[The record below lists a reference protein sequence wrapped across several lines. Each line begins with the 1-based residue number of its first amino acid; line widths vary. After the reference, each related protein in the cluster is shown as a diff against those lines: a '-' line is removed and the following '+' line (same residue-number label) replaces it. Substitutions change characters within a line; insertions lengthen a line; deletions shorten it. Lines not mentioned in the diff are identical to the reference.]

1 MNQVIMCVGLP
12 NSGKSTFYSERY
24 PTYIRLSTDDYIDWV
39 AEKVNST
46 YNEVFTSQINQ
57 AGSVLN
63 SIRDYALSKEL
74 PLYWDQTNLTPKT
87 RKSKLMTIPNS
98 YERIA
103 VFFNT
108 SFDVCMERNQTRIG
122 KVIPQRVMLQMKD
135 ALIPPTIEE
144 GFSKVIT
151 IK

>member
-1 MNQVIMCVGLP
+1 MTQVIICVGLP
-12 NSGKSTFYSERY
+12 NSGKSTFYSKHY
-24 PTYIRLSTDDYIDWV
+24 PTHIRLSTDDYIEWV

-74 PLYWDQTNLTPKT
+74 PLYWDQTNLTAKT
-87 RKSKLMTIPNS
+87 RKSKLRSIPES

-108 SFDVCMERNQTRIG
+108 PFDVCMERNRAREG
-122 KVIPQRVMLQMKD
+122 KVIPQRVMLQMKES
-135 ALIPPTIEE
+135 LIPPTIEE
-144 GFSKVIT
+144 GFSKI
-151 IK
+151 III

>member
-1 MNQVIMCVGLP
+1 MTQVIICVGLP

-24 PTYIRLSTDDYIDWV
+24 PTYVRLSTDDYIEWV

-46 YNEVFTSQINQ
+46 YNDVFTSQINQ

-63 SIRDYALSKEL
+63 SVRDYALSKEL
-74 PLYWDQTNLTPKT
+74 PVYWDQTNLTVKT
-87 RKSKLMTIPNS
+87 RKSKLRSIPES

-108 SFDVCMERNQTRIG
+108 PFDVCIERNKARVG
-122 KVIPQRVMLQMKD
+122 KVIPQKIMLQMKD
-135 ALIPPTIEE
+135 CLTPPTLEE
-144 GFSKVIT
+144 GFSKIIT
-151 IK
+151 LT